1 MANCNRRLTVR
12 QWQDAVAAIGH
23 VVFDWEVWESDSDP
37 SAKDLLRGI
46 NVLRRLVDDRR
57 PSEDWETLSE
67 GTDEQ
72 AGPMD

>member
-1 MANCNRRLTVR
+1 MGKSSRRLTVR
-12 QWQDAVAAIGH
+12 QWRDAVDAIRH
-23 VVFDWEVWESDSDP
+23 VVADWETWESDSDP

>member
-1 MANCNRRLTVR
+1 MGKSSRRLTVR
-12 QWQDAVAAIGH
+12 QWRDAVAAIRH
-23 VVFDWEVWESDSDP
+23 VVADWETWESDSDP

-72 AGPMD
+72 PGPMD